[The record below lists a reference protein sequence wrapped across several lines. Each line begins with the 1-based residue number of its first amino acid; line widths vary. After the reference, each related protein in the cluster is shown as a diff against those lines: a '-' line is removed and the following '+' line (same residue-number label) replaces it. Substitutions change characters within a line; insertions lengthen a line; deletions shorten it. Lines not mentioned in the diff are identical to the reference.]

1 MLNRFSIFLSALV
14 IGAFGVGMAS
24 AQSLNPG
31 YKVVLEPGEVRVTLD
46 GKVVLSIEQD
56 LWDRL
61 FQVQGV
67 RDMTGNGHAN
77 LAVIWRQA
85 RSAAGFVFVE
95 MQPGKFVVVHEEQ
108 GMTSDILSTYG
119 HLSDEQASA
128 LARGESLS
136 IGSQRRQLLVP
147 NADESSAIPA
157 SRDGHWAFI
166 PGSWDH
172 GTSGELGWVAQGD
185 VEDSYSQIRFRCPD
199 NGDDIWIL
207 VDRQHDEK
215 AEVPEEVVLYA
226 DGMEV
231 PLRLMPQISDETG
244 YWYPI
249 GMVGR
254 ETDLFSRLSEAGS
267 VEMTYG
273 DERVTLIENGPQP
286 QDRAALS
293 MFITRCDMSDSQ

>member
-1 MLNRFSIFLSALV
+1 
-14 IGAFGVGMAS
+14 
-24 AQSLNPG
+24 
-31 YKVVLEPGEVRVTLD
+31 VVLEPGEVRVTLD
-46 GKVVLSIEQD
+46 GKVVFGVEQD
-56 LWDRL
+56 PHDPL

-95 MQPGKFVVVHEEQ
+95 MQPEKFIILHEEQ
-108 GMTSDILSTYG
+108 GMTSDILAAYG
-119 HLSDEQASA
+119 RLTDEQASA

-136 IGSQRRQLLVP
+136 VGSGRRQLLVP
-147 NADESSAIPA
+147 NADESSATTENPP
-157 SRDGHWAFI
+157 GHWAFI
-166 PGSWDH
+166 PGSWDR
-172 GTSGELGWVAQGD
+172 GTSSELGWVALGEA
-185 VEDSYSQIRFRCPD
+185 EDSYSHIRFRCPD

-207 VDRQHDEK
+207 VDRHHDEK
-215 AEVPEEVVLYA
+215 ADVPEEVVLYA

-254 ETDLFSRLSEAGS
+254 ETDLFIRLADAGS
-267 VEMTYG
+267 VEMVYG
-273 DERVTLIENGPQP
+273 DERVTLITNGPEP
-286 QDRAALS
+286 KDRAAVT
-293 MFITRCDMSDSQ
+293 MYMTRCEMTDNQ